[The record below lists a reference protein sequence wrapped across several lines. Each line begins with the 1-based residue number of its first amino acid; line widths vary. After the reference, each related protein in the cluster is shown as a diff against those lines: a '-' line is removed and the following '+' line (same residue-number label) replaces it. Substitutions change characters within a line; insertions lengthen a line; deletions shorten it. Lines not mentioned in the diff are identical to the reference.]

1 MIGVRDRKGV
11 MMSLDGVQS
20 DGPQTCIP
28 RRWRSRDRLVL
39 TILRSPGMMGSALFL
54 ILMFGGVGYTS
65 FSSMLEE
72 GLPLFDLSTS
82 DGWFHVLLVAVI
94 LLIFFMSFFLLF
106 SYSVVDSE
114 GLHLHR
120 FIVIWWWSRD
130 VSWDDFRWGSFLKR
144 TASNGAVTATLCVS
158 SDWRSWEPEEGEEE
172 EFLNT
177 YYPPIMTARGC
188 QIPGLRGVG
197 VSGLAGARRVA
208 LAWRQIVDW
217 AEYKGYLRQGD
228 TRPGM
233 RC

>member
-1 MIGVRDRKGV
+1 
-11 MMSLDGVQS
+11 MSLDSAQG
-20 DGPQTCIP
+20 DEPQARIP
-28 RRWRSRDRLVL
+28 RSWYSRDHLVL

-54 ILMFGGVGYTS
+54 ILMFGGVGCTS
-65 FSSMLEE
+65 FSSVLAK

-82 DGWFHVLLVAVI
+82 DGWFQVLLAVVI

-120 FIVIWWWSRD
+120 FIGFWWWSRD
-130 VSWDDFRWGSFLKR
+130 VSWADFRWGSFLKR
-144 TASNGAVTATLCVS
+144 VESNGAVTATLCVS

-177 YYPPIMTARGC
+177 YYPPIMIARGR

-208 LAWRQIVDW
+208 LAWREIVDW
-217 AEYKGYLRQGD
+217 AEYKGYLRRGD
-228 TRPGM
+228 TRPGAS
-233 RC
+233 

>member
-11 MMSLDGVQS
+11 IMSLDGVQS
-20 DGPQTCIP
+20 DEPQTRIP
-28 RRWRSRDRLVL
+28 RSWCSRDRLVL
-39 TILRSPGMMGSALFL
+39 TILRSPGMMGRALFL

-120 FIVIWWWSRD
+120 FIVFWWWSRD
-130 VSWDDFRWGSFLKR
+130 VSWVDFRWGSFLKR

-158 SDWRSWEPEEGEEE
+158 SDWRSWEPEEGEGE

-177 YYPPIMTARGC
+177 YYPPIMTARGS

-228 TRPGM
+228 TRPGVA
-233 RC
+233 

>member
-1 MIGVRDRKGV
+1 
-11 MMSLDGVQS
+11 MSLDGVQS
-20 DGPQTCIP
+20 DEPQTRIP
-28 RRWRSRDRLVL
+28 RSWCSRDRLVL

-72 GLPLFDLSTS
+72 G
-82 DGWFHVLLVAVI
+82 
-94 LLIFFMSFFLLF
+94 
-106 SYSVVDSE
+106 E
-114 GLHLHR
+114 G
-120 FIVIWWWSRD
+120 
-130 VSWDDFRWGSFLKR
+130 
-144 TASNGAVTATLCVS
+144 
-158 SDWRSWEPEEGEEE
+158 E

-177 YYPPIMTARGC
+177 YYPPIMTARGS

-228 TRPGM
+228 TRPGVA
-233 RC
+233 

>member
-1 MIGVRDRKGV
+1 
-11 MMSLDGVQS
+11 MMSLGGAQS
-20 DGPQTCIP
+20 DEPQVGFP

-39 TILRSPGMMGSALFL
+39 TILRSPGMMGCALFL
-54 ILMFGGVGYTS
+54 VWAFGGAGYLS
-65 FSSMLEE
+65 FSSALEK

-82 DGWFHVLLVAVI
+82 DGWSQVLLAAVL
-94 LLIFFMSFFLLF
+94 LLILSMSFFLLF

-120 FIVIWWWSRD
+120 FIVFKWWSRD
-130 VSWDDFRWGSFLKR
+130 VSWVDFRWGSFLKR
-144 TASNGAVTATLCVS
+144 VESNGTVTATLCVS
-158 SDWRSWEPEEGEEE
+158 SDWRSWEPEEGEEK

-177 YYPPIMTARGC
+177 YYPPIISARGR

-208 LAWRQIVDW
+208 LAWREIVDW

-228 TRPGM
+228 TRPGAS
-233 RC
+233 